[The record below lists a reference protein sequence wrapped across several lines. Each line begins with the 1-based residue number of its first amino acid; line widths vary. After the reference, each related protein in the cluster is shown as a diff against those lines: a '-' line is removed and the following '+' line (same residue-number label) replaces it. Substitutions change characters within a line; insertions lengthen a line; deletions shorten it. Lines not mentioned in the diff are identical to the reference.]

1 MARGNTG
8 KFGRDSIV
16 IRTGSAPPPAGSGY
30 YYAGTKTQ
38 RGGGGNGGIRHNYY
52 RRIGGPD
59 MSAYT
64 RANATRARAAE
75 RAAAAPPPSGSA
87 PAPSNPGTPSGNN
100 NNNNAGGGGPF
111 SPGGSEVPK
120 TRESRARRRASLR
133 GRRAQGTRRSLRIGQ
148 SLSQQQSRSGVNV

>member
-1 MARGNTG
+1 MARGNS
-8 KFGRDSIV
+8 GRWGRNSIV
-16 IRTGSAPPPAGSGY
+16 IRTGSAPPRAGRGY

-38 RGGGGNGGIRHNYY
+38 LGPGGGGIRHNYY
-52 RRIGGPD
+52 RRLGGPD

-87 PAPSNPGTPSGNN
+87 PAPSNPGTPPGNN
-100 NNNNAGGGGPF
+100 DNNNSGGGGPF
-111 SPGGSEVPK
+111 SPGGREVPK

-133 GRRAQGTRRSLRIGQ
+133 GRRAQGTRRSLRIGK